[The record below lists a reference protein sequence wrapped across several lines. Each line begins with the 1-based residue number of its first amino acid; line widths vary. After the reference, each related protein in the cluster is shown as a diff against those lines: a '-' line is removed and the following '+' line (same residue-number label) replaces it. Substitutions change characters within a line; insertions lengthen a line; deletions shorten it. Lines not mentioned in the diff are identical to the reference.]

1 MRKLIIALPRT
12 GSSALLDTIS
22 KKDNLK
28 SIFEPFD
35 GTNRFPYIESEDEI
49 IVKTMVFQFPKGV
62 KPTNDFWLKFSKQF
76 DETILLSR
84 RNLKEQCESY
94 AYFLYNMG
102 NTFTSNTEYVWRLTP
117 NYNSAEYKLK
127 EWSAA
132 LHSLSLELD
141 IPITYYEDIY
151 DINDSNKLRK
161 YKNNNSITKII

>member
-1 MRKLIIALPRT
+1 MRKLIIAIPRT
-12 GSSALLDTIS
+12 GSSSLLDRIS

-35 GTNRFPYIESEDEI
+35 GTNRFPYSESEDNI
-49 IVKTMVFQFPKGV
+49 VVKTMVFQFPKGV
-62 KPTNDFWLKFSKQF
+62 RPANDWLIKFSKQF

-84 RNLKEQCESY
+84 RNFKELCESY
-94 AYFLYNMG
+94 AYFLYNRG
-102 NTFTSNTEYVWRLTP
+102 NVFTSNTEYVWRLTP
-117 NYNSAEYKLK
+117 NYNIAEYKLK
-127 EWSAA
+127 EWSTT

-151 DINDSNKLRK
+151 DMNDPNKLRK